1 MSLLRGL
8 IEALRSLSQRRR
20 VGEELE
26 EELIGFVEMAV
37 EEKMKLGMSR
47 EEAARAVR
55 LERGNLEV
63 TKEVVR
69 AASLESL
76 IETSWQD
83 LRYGARIH
91 ALQGNTQR
99 STHVCLGFDWPIWR
113 VLHGKLHSRAP
124 RDSSRPYGRAAL
136 RVVTPSVCS

>member
-69 AASLESL
+69 AASWESL

-91 ALQGNTQR
+91 SLQGNTQR
-99 STHVCLGFDWPIWR
+99 STHVCLGFDWPI
-113 VLHGKLHSRAP
+113 
-124 RDSSRPYGRAAL
+124 
-136 RVVTPSVCS
+136 